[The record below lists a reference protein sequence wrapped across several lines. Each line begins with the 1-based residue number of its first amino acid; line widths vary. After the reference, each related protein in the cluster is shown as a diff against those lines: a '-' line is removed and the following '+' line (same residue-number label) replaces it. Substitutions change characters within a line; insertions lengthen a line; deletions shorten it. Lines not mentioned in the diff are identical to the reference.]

1 MNSKEYYESNRRAAE
16 KAAAEKKAAEKAAA
30 TAWTLSD
37 REREIIAGL
46 GG

>member
-1 MNSKEYYESNRRAAE
+1 MNSKEYYESNCRAAE
-16 KAAAEKKAAEKAAA
+16 KAAAEKAAMTVWK
-30 TAWTLSD
+30 LSD